1 MKRGKSA
8 LKNRIWMICG
18 AALLVVLSLWG
29 IRGAFSSAVALE
41 QEARCG
47 AQEHIHTAECYVQ
60 GDLRCGQMAHTHNR
74 NCYLVLL
81 KDNDINSILT
91 HLDGEDGHSLET
103 LIHRTV
109 GTALTYNRNLVVLGT
124 QSGSST
130 GLLLSGGQAESNE
143 TSIQDVDLAAM
154 NQTIS
159 ENNIRPGIVLN
170 ENLYSASPLSGTTG
184 QVTNTTT
191 QNTGNTGASTLSLGA
206 SPNDNNYNANFYVYL
221 DGKWQCIGTL
231 TFNTTVYSNNWFST
245 YTPQVGTAGVVSLIN
260 TSLGLNLTYQSFG
273 VVYTTSASTSVENGS
288 TGSVNASYVNF
299 GSGYWSESDA
309 RRAKYVYVVDSSQD
323 PLEFYT
329 VTYEYPDGS
338 TDQEYV
344 KKGDTVTLPEGYTWS
359 FAGAEYLGGSDAAI
373 SQTTTFTAGTGAGTS
388 GIRIVYDVN
397 FPTAAGSFS
406 NTVYMPDS
414 PTLAGTAVTTLTDA
428 VEENAG
434 AVVRDVSA
442 REVAARTAHQGG
454 FYYLFYFSGWQTE
467 TGELIL
473 PNNGLRWEELQLYD
487 EDGNGR
493 VELEGQWLHS
503 RATTANFCV
512 RYDSKTGQSD
522 TSTSKYT
529 PSIYTTYVGGDGSL
543 NLNGTTDEEAYEVDK
558 QIRALYGNWSGDL
571 WLYSLPSDEYVFE
584 QLKNYTSRLT
594 VEDEEVNSE
603 DLNSTQYAIR
613 WYMIKEDG
621 GDGWHIDGRLVR
633 KKGQITVDKEFFGAE
648 DTIHAAENGFYIV
661 AVNGTRAADGTFTPY
676 ASSNTHFKQYVLVLD
691 EDTKNSLAG
700 TYPNATFHVYDST
713 SEFSDGEGY
722 EWMIKDVELG
732 EYWQVTE
739 HAVDVSGNMY
749 YAEYSVYDTDGNTT
763 AIAEYGTEASVLGK
777 TFALD
782 EDPDQGLLV
791 DFRNYYY
798 PTESI
803 LIKKEDADTGQ
814 PIGNAAFELWQYNS
828 EGQLSQ
834 LKFSYDSQTK
844 QYRYDNNGTVTRIT
858 TGDEGFTT
866 VTTTGFSYTHGP
878 VVVKEVI
885 SPTGYAAAPNITL
898 TESGGTVSITAMAYE
913 NGTVMEQAQ
922 WADYAEVY
930 QDGGTLIVKNHSTAL
945 TSVTV
950 NKVWADG
957 VSEDSVTLVLQ
968 ANDTTATNLFP
979 GLSNVRATLNAA
991 NNWTYTWSDLPTYA
1005 NGEPVTWSVKE
1016 ILVGSET
1023 TTSDGVSFANWTVVY
1038 SQPTRTDTDYDG
1050 VTDHWSYTVTNSVRR
1065 AQLYLVKTDPSGNAL
1080 AGAVFELVEVDSA
1093 GNPVSGAVTAGGT
1106 TDSNGLILFDNLK
1119 YTTRYRLT
1127 ETSPPNGYTAFKTPA
1142 YLTLAA
1148 DGAVTV
1154 EGHSQVS
1161 GGAQSYVA
1169 YAVNYSPNPLPSTG
1183 GSGSGIFA
1191 TIGAALMLFAV
1202 CGYILPRYKKKGGY
1216 GAET

>member
-1 MKRGKSA
+1 MVNRGKSA

-60 GDLRCGQMAHTHNR
+60 GDLRCGKMAHTHNR

-91 HLDGEDGHSLET
+91 HLDGADDHSLET

-124 QSGSST
+124 QSGTSA
-130 GLLLSGGQAESNE
+130 GQLLSSGQTESSG
-143 TSIQDVDLAAM
+143 TSIQSVDLAAM
-154 NQTIS
+154 NETIS
-159 ENNIRPGIVLN
+159 ENDIQPGIVLN

-206 SPNDNNYNANFYVYL
+206 SPIDSSGNANFYVYL
-221 DGKWQCIGTL
+221 DGNWQCIGTL
-231 TFNTTVYSNNWFST
+231 TFSVVKSNDT
-245 YTPQVGTAGVVSLIN
+245 YTARLGTANVVSLIN
-260 TSLGLNLTYQSFG
+260 TSLGLNLTYQSFE
-273 VVYTTSASTSVENGS
+273 VVYTTSASTPLENGAS
-288 TGSVNASYVNF
+288 GSVGSTYVTLGENY
-299 GSGYWSESDA
+299 GRQSTA
-309 RRAKYVYVVDSSQD
+309 RQAKYVYVVDGNGD

-344 KKGDTVTLPEGYTWS
+344 KKGDTVTLPDGYTWTS
-359 FAGAEYLGGSDAAI
+359 DDNGEYVGGSDVAI
-373 SQTTTFTAGTGAGTS
+373 SKATVFTAGTGAGTS

-397 FPTAAGSFS
+397 FPTAAGTFS

-442 REVAARTAHQGG
+442 REVAARTDHQGG

-467 TGELIL
+467 TGELIS

-503 RATTANFCV
+503 KATTANFCV

-529 PSIYTTYVGGDGSL
+529 PSIFTTYVGGDGTLS
-543 NLNGTTDEEAYEVDK
+543 LNGTTDEEAYEVDK
-558 QIRALYGNWSGDL
+558 QIRALYGNWSGEL
-571 WLYSLPSDEYVFE
+571 WLYSFPSDEYVFE
-584 QLKNYTSRLT
+584 QLKNYTSKLT
-594 VEDEEVNSE
+594 VEDEEVSAD
-603 DLNSTQYAIR
+603 DLNSSQYAIR

-621 GDGWHIDGRLVR
+621 ADGWHIDGRLIR

-691 EDTKNSLAG
+691 EATKTSLTG
-700 TYPNATFHVYDST
+700 TYPNATFHIYDSAA
-713 SEFSDGEGY
+713 EFSDGEGY
-722 EWMIKDVELG
+722 EWMIEDVELG
-732 EYWQVTE
+732 EYWQITE
-739 HAVDVSGNMY
+739 YAVDVSGNMY

-763 AIAEYGTEASVLGK
+763 AIAEYGTKASVLGK

-814 PIGNAAFELWQYNS
+814 PIGNAVFEIWQYNS
-828 EGQLSQ
+828 EGQLVQ

-866 VTTTGFSYTHGP
+866 VTTTGFSYSHGA

-913 NGTVMEQAQ
+913 NGTVMEQSR

-930 QDGGTLIVKNHSTAL
+930 QDGSTLIVKNHSTAL
-945 TSVTV
+945 TSVTA

-957 VSEDSVTLVLQ
+957 VSAESVTLVLQ

-979 GLSNVRATLNAA
+979 GLPNVRATLNAA

-1080 AGAVFELVEVDSA
+1080 AGAVFELVEVNAA
-1093 GNPVSGAVTAGGT
+1093 GSPVPGAVTVTGT
-1106 TDSNGLILFDNLK
+1106 TDSSGQILFDNLK

-1127 ETSPPNGYTAFKTPA
+1127 ETSPPNGYIAFTSPA

-1148 DGAVTV
+1148 DGTVTV
-1154 EGHSQVS
+1154 EGNSQVS
-1161 GGAQSYVA
+1161 GGTQSYVV
-1169 YAVNYSPNPLPSTG
+1169 YVLNYSPNPLPSTG

-1191 TIGAALMLFAV
+1191 TIGTALMLFAV
-1202 CGYILPRYKKKGGY
+1202 CGYILPRHRKRGGY